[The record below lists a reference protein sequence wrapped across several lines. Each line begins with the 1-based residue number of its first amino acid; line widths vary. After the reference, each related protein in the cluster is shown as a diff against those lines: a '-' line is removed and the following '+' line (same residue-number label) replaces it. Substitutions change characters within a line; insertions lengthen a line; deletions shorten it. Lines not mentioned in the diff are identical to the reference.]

1 MPEAT
6 ESNSAAAIDA
16 PHTVGIVGLGLIGG
30 SFARAYHA
38 AGWRV
43 LACDQDT
50 ETMDAARVETIA
62 GVLDDET
69 LSVCSLVILAAYPR
83 ACWEWLET
91 HAERLG
97 ALSGRPEDGPVVID
111 SAGVKRRIC
120 EAAFPL
126 ADRCGFAFCGAHPM
140 AGKEFSGFAHAR
152 ADLFRGAPM
161 VLVPPALPDPER
173 LDLLDRVHTLL
184 APCGFGF
191 FSVTTPEIHDRVIAF
206 TSQLAHVVSNAYVKS
221 PTAQE
226 HHGFSAGSYR
236 DLTRVAHLNP
246 AMWAE
251 LMCDDAENLAGELDT
266 LIDNLSAY
274 RDALRA
280 HDRERMQDLLA
291 EGDRIKRVLDDT
303 NANQGSDGRA

>member
-1 MPEAT
+1 MADKGT
-6 ESNSAAAIDA
+6 A
-16 PHTVGIVGLGLIGG
+16 GIVGLGLIGG
-30 SFARAYHA
+30 SFARAYRA

-43 LACDQDT
+43 LAHDT
-50 ETMDAARVETIA
+50 DEDTMDAARVETVDA
-62 GVLDDET
+62 ALDDST
-69 LSVCSLVILAAYPR
+69 LADCDIVILCAYPA
-83 ACWEWLET
+83 ACWNWLQE
-91 HAERLG
+91 HAARLG
-97 ALSGRPEDGPVVID
+97 ELAARTQGGPVVID

-126 ADRCGFAFCGAHPM
+126 AAEHGFAFCGAHPM
-140 AGKEFSGFAHAR
+140 AGKQYSGFAHAR
-152 ADLFRGAPM
+152 ADLFQGAPM

-184 APCGFGF
+184 EPCGFGS

-246 AMWAE
+246 AMWSE
-251 LMCDDAENLAGELDT
+251 LMYDDAENLVFELDT
-266 LIDNLSAY
+266 LIKSLQGY
-274 RDALRA
+274 RDALA
-280 HDRERMQDLLA
+280 SGDRTRLQDLLA
-291 EGDRIKRVLDDT
+291 EGDRIKRTLDDGT
-303 NANQGSDGRA
+303 RP